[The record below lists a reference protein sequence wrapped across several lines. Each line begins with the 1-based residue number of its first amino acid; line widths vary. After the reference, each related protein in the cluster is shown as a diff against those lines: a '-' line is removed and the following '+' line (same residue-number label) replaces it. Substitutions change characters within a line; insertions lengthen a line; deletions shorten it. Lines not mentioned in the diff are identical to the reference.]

1 MQHERWEE
9 AELVITPLSSSAHG
23 DDERARALLTAV
35 RAKQKPEFVFYAS
48 AARLSDEF
56 E

>member
-1 MQHERWEE
+1 VARARARALRRREGAQR
-9 AELVITPLSSSAHG
+9 